1 MKYKIYKIKNQKI
14 IMITKIFLCIILT
27 IKINTIYAEE
37 KIRLVTTF
45 TIIADI
51 AKNIAGDRAIV
62 ESITKP
68 GVEIHNYKPTPKDIL
83 RARKADI
90 ILWNGLNLEQWFS
103 RFFSNVDNT
112 PSVVISNGIKPIS
125 IFEGEYT
132 GKPNP
137 HAWMS
142 TENALVYVDNI
153 YSTLADVDPKNKE
166 YYANNANKYS
176 EQILKIQSKIK
187 NKLKFIEPSKRF
199 LVTSEGAFS
208 YLAEDLNMKEIYL
221 WPMNSDRQGT
231 PQQIRKVIDT
241 VLKNDIP
248 VIFSESTVS
257 DKPAKQVASETNAI
271 YGGVLFVDSLSGK
284 DGIVPTYLD
293 LLDVTTDRIVN
304 GFKKALKE

>member
-1 MKYKIYKIKNQKI
+1 MKKQKI
-14 IMITKIFLCIILT
+14 IIIIKIFLSIIVT
-27 IKINTIYAEE
+27 IKTNIVYAEE

-51 AKNIAGDRAIV
+51 AKNVAGDRAIV

-68 GVEIHNYKPTPKDIL
+68 GVEIHNYKPTPKDVL

-103 RFFSNVDNT
+103 RFFSNVDNI

-142 TENALVYVDNI
+142 TKNALVYVDNI
-153 YSTLADVDPKNKE
+153 YNALADIDPKNKE

-176 EQILKIQSKIK
+176 EEILKIQSKIK
-187 NKLKFIEPSKRF
+187 KKLEFIKPSKRF

-208 YLAEDLNMKEIYL
+208 YLAEDLNMQEIYL
-221 WPMNSDRQGT
+221 WPMNSDRQGS

-248 VIFSESTVS
+248 VVFSESTVS

-271 YGGVLFVDSLSGK
+271 YGGVLFVDSLSEK
-284 DGIVPTYLD
+284 DGIVPSYLD

>member
-1 MKYKIYKIKNQKI
+1 MKKQKI
-14 IMITKIFLCIILT
+14 IIIIKIFLSIIVT
-27 IKINTIYAEE
+27 IKTNTVYAEE

-51 AKNIAGDRAIV
+51 AKNVAGDRAIV

-68 GVEIHNYKPTPKDIL
+68 GVEIHNYKPTPKDVL

-103 RFFSNVDNT
+103 RFFSNVDNI
-112 PSVVISNGIKPIS
+112 PSVVVSNGIKPIS

-142 TENALVYVDNI
+142 TKNALVYVDNI
-153 YSTLADVDPKNKE
+153 YSALADIDPKNKE

-187 NKLKFIEPSKRF
+187 KKLKFIEPSKRF

-208 YLAEDLNMKEIYL
+208 YLAEDLNMQEIYL
-221 WPMNSDRQGT
+221 WPMNSDRQGS

-248 VIFSESTVS
+248 VVFSESTVS

-271 YGGVLFVDSLSGK
+271 YGGVLFVDSLSEK
-284 DGIVPTYLD
+284 DGIVPSYLD

>member
-1 MKYKIYKIKNQKI
+1 MKKQKI
-14 IMITKIFLCIILT
+14 IIIIKIFLSIIVT
-27 IKINTIYAEE
+27 IKTNIVYAEE

-51 AKNIAGDRAIV
+51 AKNVAGDRVIV

-68 GVEIHNYKPTPKDIL
+68 GVEIHNYKPTPKDVL

-142 TENALVYVDNI
+142 TKNALVYVDNI
-153 YSTLADVDPKNKE
+153 YNALADIDPKNKE

-176 EQILKIQSKIK
+176 EEILKIQSKIK
-187 NKLKFIEPSKRF
+187 KKLKFIEPSKRF

-208 YLAEDLNMKEIYL
+208 YLAEDLNMQEIYL
-221 WPMNSDRQGT
+221 WPMNSDRQGS

-248 VIFSESTVS
+248 VVFSESTVS

-271 YGGVLFVDSLSGK
+271 YGGVLFVDSLSEK
-284 DGIVPTYLD
+284 DGIVPSYLD

>member
-1 MKYKIYKIKNQKI
+1 MKKQKI
-14 IMITKIFLCIILT
+14 IIIIKIFLSIIVT
-27 IKINTIYAEE
+27 IKTNIVYAEE

-51 AKNIAGDRAIV
+51 AKNVAGDRVIV

-68 GVEIHNYKPTPKDIL
+68 GVEIHNYKPTPKDVL

-103 RFFSNVDNT
+103 RFFSNVDNI

-142 TENALVYVDNI
+142 TKNALVYVDNI
-153 YSTLADVDPKNKE
+153 YNALADIDPKNKE

-176 EQILKIQSKIK
+176 EEILKIQSKIK
-187 NKLKFIEPSKRF
+187 KKLKFIEPSKRF

-208 YLAEDLNMKEIYL
+208 YLAEDLNMQEIYL
-221 WPMNSDRQGT
+221 WPMNSDRQGS

-248 VIFSESTVS
+248 VVFSESTVS

-271 YGGVLFVDSLSGK
+271 YGGILFVDSLSEK
-284 DGIVPTYLD
+284 DGIVPSYLD

>member
-1 MKYKIYKIKNQKI
+1 MKKQNI
-14 IMITKIFLCIILT
+14 IIIVKIFLSIIVT
-27 IKINTIYAEE
+27 VKTNTVYAEE

-51 AKNIAGDRAIV
+51 AKNVAGDRAIV

-68 GVEIHNYKPTPKDIL
+68 GVEIHNYKPTPKDVL

-112 PSVVISNGIKPIS
+112 PSVVISDGIKPIS

-142 TENALVYVDNI
+142 TKNALVYVDNI
-153 YSTLADVDPKNKE
+153 YSALANIDPKNKQ

-176 EQILKIQSKIK
+176 EQILNIQSKIK
-187 NKLKFIEPSKRF
+187 KKLKFIESSKRF

-208 YLAEDLNMKEIYL
+208 YLAEDLNMQEVYL
-221 WPMNSDRQGT
+221 WPMNSDRQGS

-248 VIFSESTVS
+248 VVFSESTVS

-271 YGGVLFVDSLSGK
+271 YGGVLFVDSLSEK
-284 DGIVPTYLD
+284 DGIVPSYLD

>member
-1 MKYKIYKIKNQKI
+1 MEKQKI
-14 IMITKIFLCIILT
+14 IIVIKIFLSIIIT
-27 IKINTIYAEE
+27 MKIHTVSAEE

-51 AKNIAGDRAIV
+51 AKNVAGDRAIV

-68 GVEIHNYKPTPKDIL
+68 GVEIHNYKPTPKDVL

-142 TENALVYVDNI
+142 TKNALVYVDNI
-153 YSTLADVDPKNKE
+153 YNALADIDPKNKE

-176 EQILKIQSKIK
+176 EEILKIQSKIK
-187 NKLKFIEPSKRF
+187 KKLKFIEPSKRF

-208 YLAEDLNMKEIYL
+208 YLAEDLNMQEIYL

-231 PQQIRKVIDT
+231 PQQIRRVIDT

-248 VIFSESTVS
+248 VVFSESTVS

-271 YGGVLFVDSLSGK
+271 YGGVLFVDSLSEK
-284 DGIVPTYLD
+284 DGIVPSYLD

>member
-1 MKYKIYKIKNQKI
+1 MKKQKI
-14 IMITKIFLCIILT
+14 IIIIKIFLSIIVT
-27 IKINTIYAEE
+27 IKTNIVYAEE

-51 AKNIAGDRAIV
+51 AKNVAGDRVIV

-68 GVEIHNYKPTPKDIL
+68 GVEIHNYKPTPKDVL

-142 TENALVYVDNI
+142 TKNALVYVDNI
-153 YSTLADVDPKNKE
+153 YSALADIDPKNKE

-187 NKLKFIEPSKRF
+187 KKLKFIEPSKRF

-208 YLAEDLNMKEIYL
+208 YLAEDLNMQEIYL
-221 WPMNSDRQGT
+221 WPMNSDRQGS

-248 VIFSESTVS
+248 VVFSESTVS

-271 YGGVLFVDSLSGK
+271 YGGVLFVDSLSEK
-284 DGIVPTYLD
+284 DGIVPSYLD

>member
-1 MKYKIYKIKNQKI
+1 MKKQKI
-14 IMITKIFLCIILT
+14 IIIIKIFLSIIVT
-27 IKINTIYAEE
+27 IKTNIVYAEE

-51 AKNIAGDRAIV
+51 AKNVAGDRAIV

-68 GVEIHNYKPTPKDIL
+68 GVEIHNYKPTPKDVL

-142 TENALVYVDNI
+142 TKNALVYVDNI
-153 YSTLADVDPKNKE
+153 YNALADIDPKNKE

-176 EQILKIQSKIK
+176 EEILKIQSKIK
-187 NKLKFIEPSKRF
+187 KKLKFIEPSKRF

-208 YLAEDLNMKEIYL
+208 YLAEDLNMQEIYL
-221 WPMNSDRQGT
+221 WPMNSDRQGS

-248 VIFSESTVS
+248 VVFSESTVS

-271 YGGVLFVDSLSGK
+271 YGGVLFVDSLSEK
-284 DGIVPTYLD
+284 DGIVPSYLD

>member
-1 MKYKIYKIKNQKI
+1 MKYKIQKIKNQKI

-51 AKNIAGDRAIV
+51 ARNIAGDRAIV

-68 GVEIHNYKPTPKDIL
+68 GVEIHNYKPTPKDVL

-153 YSTLADVDPKNKE
+153 YSALADVDPKNKE

-176 EQILKIQSKIK
+176 EQILLIK
-187 NKLKFIEPSKRF
+187 TPSK
-199 LVTSEGAFS
+199 
-208 YLAEDLNMKEIYL
+208 D
-221 WPMNSDRQGT
+221 SD
-231 PQQIRKVIDT
+231 
-241 VLKNDIP
+241 
-248 VIFSESTVS
+248 
-257 DKPAKQVASETNAI
+257 
-271 YGGVLFVDSLSGK
+271 
-284 DGIVPTYLD
+284 
-293 LLDVTTDRIVN
+293 
-304 GFKKALKE
+304 

>member
-1 MKYKIYKIKNQKI
+1 MIKTNAVS
-14 IMITKIFLCIILT
+14 
-27 IKINTIYAEE
+27 AEE
-37 KIRLVTTF
+37 KLRLVTTF

-51 AKNIAGDRAIV
+51 AKNVAGDRVIV

-68 GVEIHNYKPTPKDIL
+68 GVEIHNYKPTPKDVL

-142 TENALVYVDNI
+142 TKNALVYVDNI
-153 YSTLADVDPKNKE
+153 YNALADIDPKNKE

-187 NKLKFIEPSKRF
+187 KKLRFIEPSKRF

-208 YLAEDLNMKEIYL
+208 YLAEDLNMQEIYL
-221 WPMNSDRQGT
+221 WPMNSDRQGS

-241 VLKNDIP
+241 VLKYDIP
-248 VIFSESTVS
+248 VVFSESTVS

-271 YGGVLFVDSLSGK
+271 YGGVLFVDSLSEK
-284 DGIVPTYLD
+284 DGIVPSYLD

>member
-1 MKYKIYKIKNQKI
+1 MKKQKI
-14 IMITKIFLCIILT
+14 VIIIKIFLSIIVT
-27 IKINTIYAEE
+27 IKTNIVYAEE

-51 AKNIAGDRAIV
+51 AKNVAGDRAIV

-68 GVEIHNYKPTPKDIL
+68 GVEIHNYKPTPKDVL

-103 RFFSNVDNT
+103 RFFSNVDNI

-142 TENALVYVDNI
+142 TKNALVYVDNI
-153 YSTLADVDPKNKE
+153 YNALADIDPKNKE

-176 EQILKIQSKIK
+176 EEILKIQSKIK
-187 NKLKFIEPSKRF
+187 KKLKFIEPSKRF

-208 YLAEDLNMKEIYL
+208 YLAEDLNMQEIYL
-221 WPMNSDRQGT
+221 WPMNSDRQGS

-248 VIFSESTVS
+248 VVFSESTVS

-271 YGGVLFVDSLSGK
+271 YGGVLFVDSLSEK
-284 DGIVPTYLD
+284 DGIVPSYLD

>member
-1 MKYKIYKIKNQKI
+1 MKKQKI
-14 IMITKIFLCIILT
+14 IIIIKIFLSIIVT
-27 IKINTIYAEE
+27 TKTNIVYAEE

-51 AKNIAGDRAIV
+51 AKNVAGDRAIV

-68 GVEIHNYKPTPKDIL
+68 GVEIHNYKPTPKDVL

-142 TENALVYVDNI
+142 TKNALVYVDNI
-153 YSTLADVDPKNKE
+153 YNALADIDPKNKE

-176 EQILKIQSKIK
+176 EEILKIQSKIK
-187 NKLKFIEPSKRF
+187 KKLEFIEPSKRF

-208 YLAEDLNMKEIYL
+208 YLAEDLNMQEIYL
-221 WPMNSDRQGT
+221 WPMNSDRQGS

-248 VIFSESTVS
+248 VVFSESTVS

-271 YGGVLFVDSLSGK
+271 YGGVLFVDSLSEK
-284 DGIVPTYLD
+284 DGIVPSYLD

>member
-1 MKYKIYKIKNQKI
+1 MKKQNI
-14 IMITKIFLCIILT
+14 IIIVKIFLSIIVT
-27 IKINTIYAEE
+27 VKTNTVYAEE

-51 AKNIAGDRAIV
+51 AKNVAGDRAIV

-68 GVEIHNYKPTPKDIL
+68 GVEIHNYKPTPKDVL

-112 PSVVISNGIKPIS
+112 PSVVISDGIKPIS

-142 TENALVYVDNI
+142 TKNALVYVDNI
-153 YSTLADVDPKNKE
+153 YSALANIDPKNKQ

-176 EQILKIQSKIK
+176 EQILNIQSKIK
-187 NKLKFIEPSKRF
+187 KKLKFIEPSKRF

-208 YLAEDLNMKEIYL
+208 YLAEDLDMQEVYL
-221 WPMNSDRQGT
+221 WPMNSDRQGS

-248 VIFSESTVS
+248 VVFSESTVS

-271 YGGVLFVDSLSGK
+271 YGGVLFVDSLSEK
-284 DGIVPTYLD
+284 DGIVPSYLD
-293 LLDVTTDRIVN
+293 LLEVTTDRIVN

>member
-1 MKYKIYKIKNQKI
+1 MKKQKI
-14 IMITKIFLCIILT
+14 IIIIKIFLSIIVM
-27 IKINTIYAEE
+27 IKTNAVSAEE
-37 KIRLVTTF
+37 KLRLVTTF

-51 AKNIAGDRAIV
+51 AKNVAGDRVIV

-68 GVEIHNYKPTPKDIL
+68 GVEIHNYKPTPKDVL

-103 RFFSNVDNT
+103 RFFSNVDNI

-142 TENALVYVDNI
+142 TKNALVYVDNI
-153 YSTLADVDPKNKE
+153 YNALADIDPKNKE

-187 NKLKFIEPSKRF
+187 KKLRFIEPSKRF

-208 YLAEDLNMKEIYL
+208 YLAEDLNMQEIYL
-221 WPMNSDRQGT
+221 WPMNSDRQGS

-241 VLKNDIP
+241 VLKYDIP
-248 VIFSESTVS
+248 VVFSESTVS

-271 YGGVLFVDSLSGK
+271 YGGVLFVDSLSEK
-284 DGIVPTYLD
+284 DGIVPSYLD

>member
-1 MKYKIYKIKNQKI
+1 MKKQKI
-14 IMITKIFLCIILT
+14 IIIIKIFLSIIVT
-27 IKINTIYAEE
+27 IKTNIVYAEE

-68 GVEIHNYKPTPKDIL
+68 GVEIHNYKPTPKDVL

-142 TENALVYVDNI
+142 TKNALVYVDNI
-153 YSTLADVDPKNKE
+153 YNALADIDPKNKE

-176 EQILKIQSKIK
+176 EEILKIQSKIK
-187 NKLKFIEPSKRF
+187 KKLKFIEPSKRF

-208 YLAEDLNMKEIYL
+208 YLAEDLNMQEIYL
-221 WPMNSDRQGT
+221 WPMNSDRQGS

-248 VIFSESTVS
+248 VVFSESTVS

-271 YGGVLFVDSLSGK
+271 YGGVLFVDSLSEK
-284 DGIVPTYLD
+284 DGIVPSYLD